1 MMIDRARHMFVKEC
15 IQVLRDPRMK
25 AVIFVAPVLQ
35 LILFGYAVTTDVRHV
50 RLAVCDLDNSEA
62 SRELAA
68 RFGRSGH
75 FAVVSYPRTPQE
87 VRQLMDRGAVRA
99 VLQMDKG
106 FAADLRAGRTARL
119 QMIVDGTDSNTAG
132 ILVDY
137 GSRITARFSHEVLRQ
152 TLRRTRGTLPR
163 LPGLELETRAWFN
176 DNLESRK
183 YFVPGVIASIIMLVT
198 LMLTSMAIVREK
210 EIGTMEQLMVT
221 PISATEFILGKTLP
235 FALIAVVDVLL
246 VTGVGVFWF
255 GVPIRGSL
263 LLLFGATALY
273 LLTTLGIGLFI
284 STVSQTQQ
292 QAMMTTFFFF
302 FPALL
307 LSGFLFPIANMPES
321 IQWLTY
327 ANPLRYFL
335 IIIRGIFLK
344 GIGADV
350 LWPQLLAL
358 AALGVATMT
367 LAVSRFRK
375 TLA

>member
-1 MMIDRARHMFVKEC
+1 MLERVRHLFVKEC
-15 IQVLRDPRMK
+15 IQILRDPRMK

-35 LILFGYAVTTDVRHV
+35 LLLFGYAVTTDVRHV
-50 RLAVCDLDNSEA
+50 RTAVCDLDNSVG
-62 SRELAA
+62 SRELVA
-68 RFGRSGH
+68 RFARSGH
-75 FAVVSYPRTPQE
+75 FDVVSHPATPVQ
-87 VRQLMDRGAVRA
+87 VRDLLDRGAVRA
-99 VLQMDKG
+99 VLQLGAG
-106 FAADLRAGRTARL
+106 FDSDLRAGRPARV
-119 QMIVDGTDSNTAG
+119 QMLVDGTDSNTAG

-137 GSRITARFSHEVLRQ
+137 GNRIVARFRLDLLQ
-152 TLRRTRGTLPR
+152 DALWRTRGTAVQPA
-163 LPGLELETRAWFN
+163 GIELQARAWFN
-176 DNLESRK
+176 DNLESRN
-183 YFVPGVIASIIMLVT
+183 YFVPGVIASIIMLIT

-221 PISATEFILGKTLP
+221 PISPTEFILGKTLP
-235 FALIAVVDVLL
+235 FALIAFIDVLL
-246 VTGVGVFWF
+246 VTSVGVFWF
-255 GVPIRGSL
+255 EVPIRGSL
-263 LLLFGATALY
+263 LLLFGATGLY

-307 LSGFLFPIANMPES
+307 LSGFLFPIANMPET
-321 IQWLTY
+321 IQWLTF

-344 GIGADV
+344 GIGADT

-358 AALGVATMT
+358 ATMGCVTLG